1 MFSKIT
7 KWVIQMFLLLFA
19 INFLY
24 LYFTSHS
31 KLPPLPS
38 SPTVINH
45 HFNGHNNRYL
55 KPWPI
60 LPSYL
65 PWSHHSPPPSR
76 SCEAYFG
83 NGFSNR
89 QDLLIP
95 VNHGVDGWFRCFYSD
110 TLLSSVCEGGRI
122 RMDPGRIKMSMG
134 GERLEDVM
142 GRTEEEELPKFQN
155 GAFEVDG
162 GPRFRGSPRR
172 LADDDFLDRYV
183 PGNGIAMHTMRA
195 LLESARVVGSTHFHC
210 QEVRSLFLF
219 LLINYCG
226 SVAYLH

>member
-1 MFSKIT
+1 
-7 KWVIQMFLLLFA
+7 
-19 INFLY
+19 
-24 LYFTSHS
+24 
-31 KLPPLPS
+31 
-38 SPTVINH
+38 
-45 HFNGHNNRYL
+45 
-55 KPWPI
+55 
-60 LPSYL
+60 
-65 PWSHHSPPPSR
+65 
-76 SCEAYFG
+76 
-83 NGFSNR
+83 
-89 QDLLIP
+89 
-95 VNHGVDGWFRCFYSD
+95 
-110 TLLSSVCEGGRI
+110 
-122 RMDPGRIKMSMG
+122 MDPGRIKMSVG

-155 GAFEVDG
+155 GAFEVDS

-226 SVAYLH
+226 SVAYYH